1 MNHLLK
7 VILSSI
13 KNLFDEEGFIKKNET
28 KRLEKIANSSL
39 LTIIQLI
46 SVNRRHIN
54 FVINYLNQNIIPNVI
69 K

>member
-13 KNLFDEEGFIKKNET
+13 KNLFDEEGLIKKNET